1 MSCLPQLTRAETSGS
16 SDYGSDFTP
25 DEEELLNELL
35 CKAVAEH
42 ATAATPT
49 STAAV
54 PTIEHED
61 TIAATADLESL
72 QPAVI
77 DALVADIEDGLE
89 EPSGSLRLP
98 KVLGREKPR
107 SPWRQASQ
115 RSPFGPG
122 VQAGAGVW
130 CASPGAG
137 NRSSPSGMRCSIF
150 PWRFG
155 IGVLSHRESS
165 RLT

>member
-1 MSCLPQLTRAETSGS
+1 MSCLPQLTRAETSDS

-25 DEEELLNELL
+25 DEEELLNGLL

-42 ATAATPT
+42 ATATTTPA

-54 PTIEHED
+54 ETIEHAD
-61 TIAATADLESL
+61 TIAATDLESL

-77 DALVADIEDGLE
+77 DALVADIEDA
-89 EPSGSLRLP
+89 SSVRLS

-107 SPWRQASQ
+107 SPWRQASR

-122 VQAGAGVW
+122 AQAGAGAW
-130 CASPGAG
+130 RASPGTG
-137 NRSSPSGMRCSIF
+137 NRSSPSGMS
-150 PWRFG
+150 
-155 IGVLSHRESS
+155 VLSFPGDLVVLGVSFYRS
-165 RLT
+165 RVG